1 MHCYRRNTRS
11 QTWLMVFGWF
21 LSNHPLRHFQQLKI
35 VTSCILVL
43 YKMLPILPRNLNF
56 SLLTTCSSRKLHSS
70 SSGKYRG
77 MRDFPLFTS
86 FGLYPA
92 NVDKNLLMFV
102 ACYNL
107 QCLPTM
113 VRLTHLYCFLLV
125 SILMWFASV
134 DQS

>member
-11 QTWLMVFGWF
+11 QTWLMGFGWF
-21 LSNHPLRHFQQLKI
+21 SSNHQLRHFQQLKI

-43 YKMLPILPRNLNF
+43 YKMLPILPQNITF

-92 NVDKNLLMFV
+92 NVNQKSKCFWIAIITYALFGNACNLPMLII
-102 ACYNL
+102 AC
-107 QCLPTM
+107 Q
-113 VRLTHLYCFLLV
+113 FL
-125 SILMWFASV
+125 F
-134 DQS
+134 

>member
-11 QTWLMVFGWF
+11 QTWLMGFGWF
-21 LSNHPLRHFQQLKI
+21 SSNHQLRHFQQLKI

-43 YKMLPILPRNLNF
+43 YKMLPILPQNITF

-77 MRDFPLFTS
+77 LRDLSLFTP

-92 NVDKNLLMFV
+92 NVDQNLLMFV
-102 ACYNL
+102 ACYIKLRAMFVNNGSTYPSL
-107 QCLPTM
+107 S
-113 VRLTHLYCFLLV
+113 F
-125 SILMWFASV
+125 FAML
-134 DQS
+134 